1 MAELD
6 IGAYAH
12 SLIEDV
18 RAQAEIEGCDLHEA
32 FTQLMLDQLAADGHT
47 EDAVVVH
54 FKDHGVEISG
64 YGATADDRS
73 LDLFLTYYSP
83 RADDDHKIGRAEVEA
98 AFRRLENFLSR
109 CVSGSPAKRDRS
121 SEVAGM
127 CAAVTE
133 KFGRVESVRLV
144 LITNARSVVR
154 DSIAPM
160 LFEGRHVTRELW
172 DLRRLANWSASGN
185 KAEPIVAEFPEGLPC
200 LATPRTDEDY
210 SVLLAIVPARGL
222 ADLYSTHGARLL
234 ELNVRSFLQVRG
246 AVNRGILDTLKNNPE
261 RFLAYNNGIAAT
273 ASRVDF
279 EDAPSGQRVIRR
291 IHHLQI
297 VNGGQTTATIH
308 HAHRN
313 KVDVSAAYVQM
324 KLTVVSPDRLDDIV
338 PQISAYSNTQNRV
351 TASDL
356 KANSAFHVEV
366 ERIMRTLWAPP
377 SPAHPHDTHWFYE
390 RARGQYAN
398 ALTREGTPA
407 RQKVFK
413 AANPSAQKFTKSD
426 LAKFEHSWAMQP
438 HLVSLGAEKNF
449 TLFSQQ
455 IDEHPPPVD
464 KQYCRHLV
472 AKAILFRKVDKLVAR
487 QNFGGYKANIV
498 TYTVAKLVHAT
509 RGRIDLDRI
518 WRTQDLTSALQEAIT
533 DLSLLIQ
540 KVITSPPEGRT
551 NVGEWTKRPECW
563 AAVQDLDWVVPPSL
577 EAELTD
583 VDTYGDDVKAIKG
596 TSATDWT
603 DLAAWG
609 MDTGLLDAEQ
619 RRSAAE
625 IAQALEHGWD
635 PAGKHLRSG
644 LDAMRHARRNGFRP
658 TSRV

>member
-1 MAELD
+1 MADPD

-12 SLIEDV
+12 SLIEEV
-18 RAQAEIEGCDLHEA
+18 RAQAEIEGCELHEA
-32 FTQLMLDQLAADGHT
+32 FTRLVLDMLASDGHT
-47 EDAVVVH
+47 EDAVAVY
-54 FKDHGVEISG
+54 FKGHGIEISG
-64 YGATADDRS
+64 YGGGSDDRA
-73 LDLFLTYYSP
+73 LDLFLTHYSP
-83 RADDDHKIGRAEVEA
+83 RADDEHKIGRSEVDA
-98 AFRRLENFLSR
+98 AFRRLVAFLSR
-109 CVSGSPAKRDRS
+109 CVSGTLTGADRS
-121 SEVAGM
+121 SDVAGM
-127 CAAVTE
+127 CAVVAERFASVD
-133 KFGRVESVRLV
+133 SVRLILV
-144 LITNARSVVR
+144 TNARSVVR
-154 DSIAPM
+154 GSLAPM
-160 LFEGRHVTRELW
+160 LIEGRTVTRELW
-172 DLRRLANWSASGN
+172 DLRRLANWSTSGN

-210 SVLLAIVPARGL
+210 SVLLAIVPAQRL

-246 AVNRGILDTLKNNPE
+246 AVNRGILDTLRHNPE

-279 EDAPSGQRVIRR
+279 EDSPSGQRVIRR

-313 KVDVSAAYVQM
+313 RVDVSTAYVQM
-324 KLTVVSPDRLDDIV
+324 KLTVVSPERLDDIV

-377 SPAHPHDTHWFYE
+377 SPTHPHDTHWFYE

-398 ALTREGTPA
+398 ALTREGTRA

-413 AANPSAQKFTKSD
+413 AVNPPTQKFTKSD
-426 LAKFEHSWAMQP
+426 LAKFENSWAMQP

-455 IDEHPPPVD
+455 IEEQPPTVD
-464 KQYCRHLV
+464 KQYCRRLV
-472 AKAILFRKVDKLVAR
+472 AKAILFRKADKIVAR

-498 TYTVAKLVHAT
+498 TYTVAKLVHVT
-509 RGRIDLDRI
+509 GGRIDLDRI
-518 WRTQDLTSALQEAIT
+518 WRNQDLTSALEEALV
-533 DLSLLIQ
+533 DLCRLVQ

-551 NVGEWTKRPECW
+551 NIGEWTKRPECW
-563 AAVQDLDWVVPPSL
+563 TAVRELDWVVPASL
-577 EAELTD
+577 EAELVE
-583 VDTYGDDVKAIKG
+583 VDSYDDDIRLVRR
-596 TSATDWT
+596 TSPDDWT
-603 DLAAWG
+603 DLATWG
-609 MDTGLLDAEQ
+609 ADTGLLDVEQ
-619 RRSAAE
+619 RRSARE
-625 IAQALEHGWD
+625 IAQALAEGWD
-635 PAGKHLRSG
+635 PAGRHLRAG
-644 LDAMRHARRNGFRP
+644 LEAMRVARHHGFRP
-658 TSRV
+658 VIGF